1 MMTLQTPNL
10 DDRKFQDI
18 VSEARSKIP
27 LYCPRWT
34 DYNLS
39 DPGITL
45 IELFAWMVDMLLYR
59 INKVP
64 VKNYIKFMELIG
76 VHLKTPQPARVDVSF
91 HLSAPQPKE
100 IIIPK
105 GTQIATV
112 RTETQEAIP
121 FTTDKELAMLIPD
134 LTYALT
140 TLDEIKFNDCMT
152 ALKNPSQRVTVFNT
166 VPEENNALYLG
177 FGKNLVSQTLIL
189 TIDCNI
195 EGIGVDPHDPP
206 WAWEYW
212 DGEQEKWQVMRMD
225 NDTTGGLNIPGSII
239 LHLPA
244 TGALREVNQIRACW
258 IRCRTVK
265 PRPGQRP
272 YVSSPMIRSLV
283 VQNIGGTVPASHC
296 LRVSDEIL
304 GRSKGVPGQ
313 KFYLHNTPALNRIPG
328 ENIEIETETE
338 RQYETWQEVADFS
351 DSGPFD
357 RHYTLDSVT
366 GEIEFGPSIRQPTG
380 EEKQYGCIPALNRQI
395 RFASYRWGGGVIGN
409 VGKETITVMK
419 SSIPYVATVTNFL
432 PAVGGMDAETLDSAM
447 LRAPK
452 ILRNQTRAVTAG
464 DFEKLCLE
472 ASPLVARA
480 KCLTPGLVTDS
491 QSIPPGVVRL
501 LLVPKFEYLDGPIPR
516 EQLVLPSRVMT
527 EVKEYLDER
536 RMLAMRVEV
545 ATPEYQPIAI
555 ECHVK
560 SKPGFENEIVSES
573 VKIRLYRFINPVFGG
588 LKGQGWPF
596 GRSLFQSEIFSVI
609 QNTPEVEYIEEVKIF
624 AVDWNTGQRQPV
636 EERFNIP
643 AHSLICSG
651 NHVVIAATL
660 EDHQ

>member
-1 MMTLQTPNL
+1 MTLQAPNL

-64 VKNYIKFMELIG
+64 VKNYIKFMELLGIRLMPP
-76 VHLKTPQPARVDVSF
+76 VPATVDVTF
-91 HLSAPQPKE
+91 RLSAPQPQQ

-121 FTTDKELAMLIPD
+121 FTTDKELVMLIPD
-134 LTYALT
+134 LMYAFT
-140 TLDEIKFNDCMT
+140 TQDETSYSDCLP
-152 ALKNPSQRVTVFNT
+152 ALNNPGLRVTVFNA
-166 VPEENNALYLG
+166 VPEENNAFYLG
-177 FGKNLVSQTLIL
+177 FGTNLTSQTLIL

-206 WAWEYW
+206 LVWEYW
-212 DGEQEKWQVMRMD
+212 DGEKEKWLVMRMD
-225 NDTTGGLNIPGSII
+225 SDTTGGLNTPGNVI

-244 TGALREVNQIRACW
+244 TSALREVNRVRACW
-258 IRCRTVK
+258 IRCRAVR

-272 YVSSPMIRSLV
+272 YVSSPILRSLTV
-283 VQNIGGTVPASHC
+283 ENIGGTVPASHC
-296 LRVSDEIL
+296 QRVSGEIL

-313 KFYLHNTPALNRIPG
+313 KFYLHNTPVLSRMAG
-328 ENIEIETETE
+328 ETLEIETETE
-338 RQYETWQEVADFS
+338 GHYETWQEVPDFA
-351 DSGPFD
+351 DSGPSD
-357 RHYTLDSVT
+357 PHYTLDSVT
-366 GEIEFGPSIRQPTG
+366 GEIEFGPSIRQPSG
-380 EEKQYGCIPALNRQI
+380 EEKQYGKIPGLNRQI
-395 RFASYRWGGGVIGN
+395 RFTSYRWGGGIIGN
-409 VGKETITVMK
+409 VGRETITVMK

-432 PAVGGMDAETLDSAM
+432 PAVGGTDAETLESAM
-447 LRAPK
+447 LRTPRL
-452 ILRNQTRAVTAG
+452 LRNQTRAVTAS
-464 DFEKLCLE
+464 DFEKLSLE
-472 ASPLVARA
+472 ATPLIARA
-480 KCLTPGLVTDS
+480 KCLTPGLITDS

-516 EQLVLPSRVMT
+516 DQLVLSERVRT
-527 EVKEYLDER
+527 DVKNYLDER
-536 RMLAMRVEV
+536 RMLAMRVEIAV
-545 ATPEYQPIAI
+545 PEYQPIVV
-555 ECHVK
+555 ECRIK
-560 SKPGFENEIVSES
+560 SKPGFENEMVSER
-573 VKIRLYRFINPVFGG
+573 VKTRLYRFINPVCGG

-596 GRSLFQSEIFSVI
+596 GRSLFKSEIFSVI

-624 AVDWNTGQRQPV
+624 AADWNTGLRQTV

-643 AHSLICSG
+643 AYSLICSG
-651 NHVVIAATL
+651 EHVVIATTL
-660 EDHQ
+660 EEHL